1 VPSLVI
7 NGQRRHFIA
16 RKLTT
21 LGRGPDNDLT
31 LSGHEVAATHA
42 VLKIDSGRFIIN
54 PTSRKY
60 PVIVNGKKIR
70 KHVLEHGDLIKIDGT
85 QLRFDLWDEPDA
97 TASHAPPDPMD
108 ELNAYDRLCQ
118 FSMRLADADNVEVL
132 LRKLMDEV
140 ITLTGA
146 AKGFLLLKT
155 ADGFDV
161 KTARN
166 LNHETIADDVQAVS
180 DSIVETVLSTGK
192 PLIVSDALNDTMFSA
207 SRSVIQL
214 RLCSVMCVPLVFA
227 KETLGVIYV
236 GNDNVVSL
244 FETQTLNIL
253 SVFCAQAALLV
264 ANALQQDELS
274 QDNARL
280 RVELEGHQYGELIG
294 TSSSMRDV
302 FARIEKTAQTNVS
315 VLIRGETGTGKELI
329 AREIHKRSKRASG
342 PFIAVN
348 CGALATNLIES
359 ALFGHKKGAF
369 TGAHADKIGCFQQAN
384 GGTLFLDE
392 IGEMPKELQV
402 KLLRAIQER
411 SVTRLGS
418 SRMEAI
424 DIRLLTATHVD
435 LETAIKEHR
444 FRQDLYYRINVL
456 SVDLPPLRDRGE
468 DRLLLAQ
475 HFVTKLA
482 SEYGKSNLRLTSSAV
497 AMIHRHGWPGNI
509 RELQNRMRKAVLL
522 TDSNTIA
529 DTDLELSEETISQRV
544 VPLSEARE
552 QFQSD
557 YIDRILAL
565 NGGNRTKTARDLA
578 VDPRT
583 IFRHLEKK
591 RQ

>member
-1 VPSLVI
+1 MPSLVI
-7 NGQRRHFIA
+7 NGQRRYFIA

-21 LGRGPDNDLT
+21 VGRGPDNDLI
-31 LSGHEVAATHA
+31 LNESEIELTHA

-54 PTSRKY
+54 PTSRKH
-60 PVIVNGKKIR
+60 PVLINGKKVR
-70 KHVLEHGDLIKIDGT
+70 KHVLEHGDLITIANT

-97 TASHAPPDPMD
+97 TGSNSPPDPTD
-108 ELNAYDRLCQ
+108 ELDAYERLCQ
-118 FSMRLADADNVEVL
+118 FSMRLADTDSVEIL
-132 LRKLMDEV
+132 LSKLMDEV

-155 ADGFDV
+155 QDGFDV

-166 LNHETIADDVQAVS
+166 LNHENIADNMHAVS

-227 KETLGVIYV
+227 RETLGVIYV

-244 FETQTLNIL
+244 FEKETLSIL

-264 ANALQQDELS
+264 ANAIQRDELTY
-274 QDNARL
+274 DNARL
-280 RVELEGHQYGELIG
+280 RVQLEGHQYGELIG
-294 TSSSMRDV
+294 TSGAMRDV

-329 AREIHKRSKRASG
+329 AREIHKRSKRAAG

-359 ALFGHKKGAF
+359 ALFGHKKGAY
-369 TGAHADKIGCFQQAN
+369 TGAHTDKVGCFQQAN

-411 SVTRLGS
+411 RVTRLGS
-418 SRMEAI
+418 NRVETV

-456 SVDLPPLRDRGE
+456 SVDLPPLRERGE

-475 HFVTKLA
+475 HFVSKLA
-482 SEYGKSNLRLTSSAV
+482 AEYGKS
-497 AMIHRHGWPGNI
+497 
-509 RELQNRMRKAVLL
+509 
-522 TDSNTIA
+522 
-529 DTDLELSEETISQRV
+529 
-544 VPLSEARE
+544 
-552 QFQSD
+552 
-557 YIDRILAL
+557 
-565 NGGNRTKTARDLA
+565 
-578 VDPRT
+578 
-583 IFRHLEKK
+583 
-591 RQ
+591 